1 MNTSEQDPKSIEK
14 VLNLIKDIHV
24 AMMTTVDEQKN
35 LVSRP
40 MALIHTSADGSLW
53 FFTKKSSPK
62 VDQIEENDSR
72 VNIAFA
78 DTDNSTYVSVSGT
91 ASEVDDRA
99 KIEEYWTEEAKP
111 WFPAGKEDPEL
122 VLLKVNTEMAE
133 YWDANSSRIVRLFQM
148 VTGAITGTPPKMGEN
163 EKVYN

>member
-1 MNTSEQDPKSIEK
+1 MSATTQDPKSIEK
-14 VLNLIKDIHV
+14 VLDLIKDIHI

-40 MALIHTSADGSLW
+40 MAVIHTDTDGSLW
-53 FFTKKSSPK
+53 FFTKKTSPK
-62 VDQIEENDSR
+62 VDQIEDNDNR

-91 ASEVDDRA
+91 ATEVDDQA
-99 KIEEYWTEEAKP
+99 KINEYWTAEAKP

-122 VLLKVNTEMAE
+122 TLLKVTTEMAE

-148 VTGAITGTPPKMGEN
+148 VSGAITGTPPDMGEN